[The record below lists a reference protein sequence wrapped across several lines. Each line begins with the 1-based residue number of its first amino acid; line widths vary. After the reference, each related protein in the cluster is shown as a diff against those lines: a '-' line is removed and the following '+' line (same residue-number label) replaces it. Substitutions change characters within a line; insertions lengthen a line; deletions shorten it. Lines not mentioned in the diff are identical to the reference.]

1 MDDEANSIITDHFLS
16 EFKSDEPDEIRAVE
30 ALLYNTLK
38 DLPQPD
44 NWCPISEGISWK
56 PKVLLLAGDRLVEVS
71 ASRNDQGRV
80 RVSSSGRPLVNSGV
94 VVDLESYDHRGF
106 DGKAGHKTKWVF
118 RFPDGKEIEIRGGV
132 QTKPSV
138 APSGE
143 DEFARAVSAQ
153 IGEVIGRVPGK

>member
-1 MDDEANSIITDHFLS
+1 MDDEANTLITDHFLS

-44 NWCPISEGISWK
+44 NWCPISEGIKWK

-71 ASRNDQGRV
+71 ANRDDQGTV
-80 RVSSSGRPLVNSGV
+80 RVNSSGRPLADSGAV
-94 VVDLESYDHRGF
+94 VELESYDHRVF
-106 DGKAGHKTKWVF
+106 DGKAGHKTKWTL

-132 QTKPSV
+132 QTKPSI
-138 APSGE
+138 ALSGE

-153 IGEVIGRVPGK
+153 IGEVIGRVPGE